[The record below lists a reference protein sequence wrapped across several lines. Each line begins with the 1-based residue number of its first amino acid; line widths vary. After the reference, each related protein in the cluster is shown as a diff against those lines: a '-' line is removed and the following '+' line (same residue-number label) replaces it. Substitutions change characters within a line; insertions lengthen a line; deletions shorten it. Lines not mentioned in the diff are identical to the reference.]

1 MQSKAMNNFSLTNF
15 TADYGQI
22 TSLVKEDG
30 SIWFHAAQL
39 LANTGTKTTTTQAKT
54 TIEERLGDGHN
65 ILIPISDSLGRTQE
79 TLFFSE
85 SAATWYLSR
94 SRTEA
99 GKALDRK
106 LHVEIL
112 PQIRRTGAYQSQP
125 EQPKSEKPRLRI
137 VPPQPKAL
145 TMRQHAQAAD
155 YLLGLIPN
163 LDSHRKALLKA
174 TAMVEAFPSTKAL
187 VELTIA
193 NLPALP
199 PTEQTFTPTELGR
212 QRDPQIGP
220 QAMNK
225 VLESAELQTSYR
237 TASDALKWKP
247 TEKGMEFARISI
259 ESKSNGAPTEAVR
272 WTAEVLEYLSLR
284 VVAEGKSYDA

>member
-1 MQSKAMNNFSLTNF
+1 MSNFSLTNF

-30 SIWFHAAQL
+30 SIWFHASQL

-85 SAATWYLSR
+85 AAATWYLSR

-112 PQIRRTGAYQSQP
+112 PQIRKTGAYQPTNLAEWQEGRLKGKAVRRSLTDTIKIFCQYAEAQGSGNADRYYIHFSSLLNKYIIEGYPSAVKGIKDKRDRMSHQQLRYVAVIEEAISKLIDDRMMAGDDYHRVYEEAKARVAAIAAVLDIEPKPLLP
-125 EQPKSEKPRLRI
+125 ESNK
-137 VPPQPKAL
+137 
-145 TMRQHAQAAD
+145 T
-155 YLLGLIPN
+155 LIN
-163 LDSHRKALLKA
+163 QSLARALKA
-174 TAMVEAFPSTKAL
+174 ATA
-187 VELTIA
+187 
-193 NLPALP
+193 
-199 PTEQTFTPTELGR
+199 
-212 QRDPQIGP
+212 
-220 QAMNK
+220 
-225 VLESAELQTSYR
+225 
-237 TASDALKWKP
+237 
-247 TEKGMEFARISI
+247 
-259 ESKSNGAPTEAVR
+259 
-272 WTAEVLEYLSLR
+272 
-284 VVAEGKSYDA
+284 

>member
-1 MQSKAMNNFSLTNF
+1 MNNLSLTNF
-15 TADYGQI
+15 TADQGQI
-22 TSLVKEDG
+22 TVLTKEDG
-30 SIWFHAAQL
+30 SIWFHLGQF
-39 LANTGTKTTTTQAKT
+39 LANIGSSTSPHKAKASV
-54 TIEERLGDGHN
+54 EERLGDGQF
-65 ILIPISDSLGRTQE
+65 IKPPIQIGNSIQE
-79 TLFFSE
+79 TTFISE
-85 SAATWYLSR
+85 HGATWLLSR

-106 LHVEIL
+106 IHTEIL

-125 EQPKSEKPRLRI
+125 EQPKPEKPRLRI

-199 PTEQTFTPTELGR
+199 PTEQTFTPTELGS
-212 QRDPQIGP
+212 QRNPQIGP

-237 TASDALKWKP
+237 TAKGALKWRP

-259 ESKSNGAPTEAVR
+259 ESKNNGAPTEAVR
-272 WTAEVLEYLSLR
+272 WTGDVLEYLSLR
-284 VVAEGKSYDA
+284 VVAE